1 MADTNGNLS
10 TRVLGLLAFEDTVSG
25 DDWGSQVVQ
34 IDSNNTLAGN
44 GTLASPLTLN
54 LANPNT
60 WTGAQ
65 TFDANTYFPGTG
77 IWDTSGNVGIGTI
90 TPGRDLEIASG
101 SAFIYPNTDGSNA
114 VALSLGRLVGSA
126 TPLMDI
132 YTNDATGDNVEFNIN
147 RYTSKFSFT
156 RSSDDGDQ
164 AVAEIYGIDANQ
176 YFRLFDGTTTTTK
189 VNIASN
195 GDSYF
200 NGGNVGI
207 GTTGPNSLLT
217 VSGSST
223 ATTAGSHDVVARIA
237 NINTTTNNWQS
248 LVFGDTA
255 KAAIE
260 VKNIDHTNDYGDIAL
275 TTRAADGWLPRMYI
289 QSAGNVGIG
298 NSAPASLFSVGA
310 TSQFQVDTSGDITK
324 IKDLSYTWPT
334 AHTTDGFL
342 QNNGTGGLSWAEINA
357 VESTRIT
364 SDGTQTKGPV
374 AFWSG
379 SDTINSANG
388 VGGMYW
394 DDTQGYLGIGTDT
407 PSAPLDIAGGTG
419 GSLIKN
425 SSGDITIEPAANLI
439 ISQGDVGI
447 GTTNPLAKLHVKGNQ
462 ILLKNEADADVGFVM
477 DSGSTTTYRDVITFR
492 DRGTDVFALEKTA
505 TNAFQLYD
513 YAGTGV
519 SRMLFEAGTNSG
531 ISMRTTGTGD
541 FSFIN
546 DTTTMVTITDSG
558 DVGVGYTSPSGKLD
572 VDGRTWT
579 DDLYVSNSRVLN
591 AYGVP
596 EVSSG
601 IDGRINFGANT
612 NDKAQ
617 IYSEVNG
624 VATGLVL
631 YIADDTSDYIDF
643 ANNNGSLMRILYGG
657 SVGIGTTSPD
667 SLLEVSGTRSNT
679 IAVNTSI
686 AAIGGGDVAIRFGT
700 LLGTPNWGTWMQSTN
715 DAGGVQPLSINP
727 LGGNVGIGT
736 SSPSSKLEVNGDVTV
751 SGNGEIIGGT
761 SWGFKEGP
769 SSYSSSYRNNW
780 SVGGGEGTSI
790 DCTTSANACI
800 INKTGTY
807 EVRCVQ
813 RASSTTSVYVG
824 IGESGNRSTLEN
836 RSGAMWNHDH
846 SSQAHVFTESNYIGV
861 LYANET
867 ITCGPASSATGLV
880 YAATGY
886 AGTLSIVRIR

>member
-1 MADTNGNLS
+1 
-10 TRVLGLLAFEDTVSG
+10 
-25 DDWGSQVVQ
+25 VVQ

-324 IKDLSYTWPT
+324 IKNLSYTWPT
-334 AHTTDGFL
+334 AHTTDGYL

-425 SSGDITIEPAANLI
+425 SSGDITIEPAEDLI

-462 ILLKNEADADVGFVM
+462 ILLKNEADADVGFVL
-477 DSGSTTTYRDVITFR
+477 DSGSTATYRDVINFR
-492 DRGTDVFALEKTA
+492 DRGTDIFALEKTA

-519 SRMLFEAGTNSG
+519 SRILVEAGTNSG
-531 ISMRTTGTGD
+531 IAMRTKGTGD

-546 DTTTMVTITDSG
+546 DTTTMVTIEETGEVGIGTATPSQKLDVVGDIRVGGRTIFFDTTTSGDYMESTTLEGLTYYENGAAKWKLDSSGDSYLMGGNLGIGTSTPISGARLGVVGGILYVADTNTQYGVQLSGDDSGRGLLGSNLYVDSAGNYKTFGTHSNYGYSGVLNSFGSIEFFTATGSTTANSTVTPTTRMKIDTSG
-558 DVGVGYTSPSGKLD
+558 DVG
-572 VDGRTWT
+572 
-579 DDLYVSNSRVLN
+579 
-591 AYGVP
+591 
-596 EVSSG
+596 
-601 IDGRINFGANT
+601 
-612 NDKAQ
+612 
-617 IYSEVNG
+617 
-624 VATGLVL
+624 
-631 YIADDTSDYIDF
+631 
-643 ANNNGSLMRILYGG
+643 
-657 SVGIGTTSPD
+657 
-667 SLLEVSGTRSNT
+667 
-679 IAVNTSI
+679 
-686 AAIGGGDVAIRFGT
+686 
-700 LLGTPNWGTWMQSTN
+700 
-715 DAGGVQPLSINP
+715 
-727 LGGNVGIGT
+727 
-736 SSPSSKLEVNGDVTV
+736 
-751 SGNGEIIGGT
+751 
-761 SWGFKEGP
+761 
-769 SSYSSSYRNNW
+769 
-780 SVGGGEGTSI
+780 
-790 DCTTSANACI
+790 
-800 INKTGTY
+800 
-807 EVRCVQ
+807 
-813 RASSTTSVYVG
+813 
-824 IGESGNRSTLEN
+824 
-836 RSGAMWNHDH
+836 
-846 SSQAHVFTESNYIGV
+846 IGV
-861 LYANET
+861 LYPAAKLDINGDLKVRGDQIRLSAVELRYKSGNNGTATCANYCAGSNWGGWAGSCVAGVGSDGAAK
-867 ITCGPASSATGLV
+867 TCTQTHTTNLYCLCMTV
-880 YAATGY
+880 
-886 AGTLSIVRIR
+886 GTL